1 MKMRRG
7 RPKRSAD
14 SRKTQT
20 RNAQERFRRRMAR
33 RGLLP
38 MQAYVHREVIKV
50 VDADAD
56 KKRETRGER
65 VERALRKVY
74 RLKAGGVK

>member
-1 MKMRRG
+1 
-7 RPKRSAD
+7 
-14 SRKTQT
+14 
-20 RNAQERFRRRMAR
+20 MAR